1 MKRMDEEQWDNHA
14 RNLQAKMV
22 EFSLKRHLTV
32 SWMEEWLSMFSEAGN
47 KLHHLRD
54 LASILLEYQNQNRI
68 PNSDMGELIDWLC
81 NEAMVFNAEDTARR
95 NK

>member
-1 MKRMDEEQWDNHA
+1 MDGEQWNNHA

-22 EFSLKRHLTV
+22 EFSVKRHLNV
-32 SWMEEWLSMFSEAGN
+32 SWMEEWLGTFLEAGA
-47 KLHHLRD
+47 KLRDLHD

-68 PNSDMGELIDWLC
+68 PNSDMNELIDWLC
-81 NEAMVFNAEDTARR
+81 DEAMLFNIKESKRK

>member
-1 MKRMDEEQWDNHA
+1 MDEEQWNNHA

-22 EFSLKRHLTV
+22 EFSVKRHLTA
-32 SWMEEWLSMFSEAGN
+32 SWMEEWLGTFSEAGN
-47 KLHHLRD
+47 KLRHLHD
-54 LASILLEYQNQNRI
+54 LASILLEYQNQNSI

-81 NEAMVFNAEDTARR
+81 DEAMLFNIEDTQKK